1 MFGYMQTMR
10 KVCNINHRT
19 FFPTISWE
27 ASLHLYQ
34 HTIAILQTSRFI
46 SLKIYNV
53 RETRYNEIF
62 GVRLKFINFGI
73 ILFVDCSF
81 FELCRGMGPIFTQR
95 CTRNERT
102 PRLNL
107 EISIDC

>member
-10 KVCNINHRT
+10 TVCNINHRT
-19 FFPTISWE
+19 FFLTISWE

-34 HTIAILQTSRFI
+34 HTIAILQTSRSI

-62 GVRLKFINFGI
+62 GVRLKFINFRI
-73 ILFVDCSF
+73 ISLIARFSSYAVAWDQFSHNKVVMSG
-81 FELCRGMGPIFTQR
+81 RR
-95 CTRNERT
+95 
-102 PRLNL
+102 
-107 EISIDC
+107 D